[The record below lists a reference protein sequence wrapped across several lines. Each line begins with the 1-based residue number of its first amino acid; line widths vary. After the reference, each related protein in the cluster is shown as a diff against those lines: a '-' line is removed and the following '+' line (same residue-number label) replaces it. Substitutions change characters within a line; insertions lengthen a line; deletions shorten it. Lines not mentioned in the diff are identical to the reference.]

1 MSDAN
6 AILLLSCPDK
16 KGIVA
21 GVSNFIFKNGG
32 NIVHADQHTSVGSK
46 TFFMRIEWELNGFR
60 IPRREIGAAIT
71 PLANRFGMKWD
82 LRFTDEVPRVALFV
96 SRHVHCFHDLIM
108 RRRMGEFRAEI
119 PLVVSNH
126 LDLKPLA
133 RQFGLKFMHF
143 PITPANKARQE
154 EREIRE
160 LERYRIDLGVLA
172 RYMQVLSNTFVEA
185 WRNRAINIHHSFLP
199 AFAGGKPYQQAYERG
214 VKIIGAT
221 SHYVT
226 ENLDD
231 GPIIAQDV
239 IKISHRDSVDD
250 IVMKG
255 KDLERVV
262 LARAVR
268 LHLENRILV
277 HGSKTVVFE

>member
-6 AILLLSCPDK
+6 AVLLLSCPDK

-32 NIVHADQHTSVGSK
+32 NIVHADQHTSQGSK

-60 IPRREIGAAIT
+60 IPRREIGAAIE
-71 PLANRFGMKWD
+71 PLARRFGMKWD

-96 SRHVHCFHDLIM
+96 SRHVHCFQDLIM
-108 RRRMGEFRAEI
+108 RHRMGEFRAEI
-119 PLVVSNH
+119 ALVISNH

-133 RQFGLKFMHF
+133 RQFGLKFLHF
-143 PITPANKARQE
+143 PITPANKVRQE
-154 EREIRE
+154 AREIRE
-160 LERYRIDLGVLA
+160 LERQRIDLVVLA
-172 RYMQVLSNTFVEA
+172 RYMQVLTNVFVEA

>member
-1 MSDAN
+1 VSDAN

-60 IPRREIGAAIT
+60 IPRREIGAAIA

-108 RRRMGEFRAEI
+108 RNRMGEFRAEI
-119 PLVVSNH
+119 ALVISNH

-160 LERYRIDLGVLA
+160 LERHRIDLVVLA

-199 AFAGGKPYQQAYERG
+199 SFKGARPYAQAHARG
-214 VKIIGAT
+214 VKLIGAT
-221 SHYVT
+221 AHYVT
-226 ENLDD
+226 PDLDE
-231 GPIIAQDV
+231 GPIIEQDV
-239 IKISHRDSVDD
+239 ARVTHSDSVAEFVAQGQD
-250 IVMKG
+250 V
-255 KDLERVV
+255 
-262 LARAVR
+262 
-268 LHLENRILV
+268 
-277 HGSKTVVFE
+277 

>member
-32 NIVHADQHTSVGSK
+32 NIVHADQHTSQGSK

-60 IPRREIGAAIT
+60 IPRREIGAAIG
-71 PLANRFGMKWD
+71 PLARRFGMKWD

-96 SRHVHCFHDLIM
+96 SRHVHCFQDLIM
-108 RRRMGEFRAEI
+108 RHRMGEFRAEI
-119 PLVVSNH
+119 ALVISNH

-160 LERYRIDLGVLA
+160 LERYRIDLVVLA

>member
-21 GVSNFIFKNGG
+21 GVSNFIFRNGG
-32 NIVHADQHTSVGSK
+32 NIVHADQHTSQGSK

-60 IPRREIGAAIT
+60 IPRREIGAAIE
-71 PLANRFGMKWD
+71 PLARRFGMKWD

-96 SRHVHCFHDLIM
+96 SRHVHCFQDLIM
-108 RRRMGEFRAEI
+108 RHRMGEFRAEI
-119 PLVVSNH
+119 ALVISNH

-133 RQFGLKFMHF
+133 RQFDLKFLHF
-143 PITPANKARQE
+143 PITPANKVRQE
-154 EREIRE
+154 AREIRE
-160 LERYRIDLGVLA
+160 LERQRIDLVVLA
-172 RYMQVLSNTFVEA
+172 RYMQVLTNVFVEA

-255 KDLERVV
+255 KDLERIV

>member
-21 GVSNFIFKNGG
+21 GVSNFIFRNGG
-32 NIVHADQHTSVGSK
+32 NIVHADQHTSTGSK
-46 TFFMRIEWELNGFR
+46 TFFMRIEWELNGFH
-60 IPRREIGAAIT
+60 IPRREIGAAIA
-71 PLANRFGMKWD
+71 PLAGRFGMKWD

-119 PLVVSNH
+119 PLVISNH

-160 LERYRIDLGVLA
+160 LERHRIDLVVLA
-172 RYMQVLSNTFVEA
+172 RYMQVLSNTFVES

>member
-1 MSDAN
+1 VSDAN

-60 IPRREIGAAIT
+60 IPRREIGAAIA

-160 LERYRIDLGVLA
+160 LERYRIDLVVLA

-185 WRNRAINIHHSFLP
+185 STSTTPSFRRSRGRARTHRPTP
-199 AFAGGKPYQQAYERG
+199 AG
-214 VKIIGAT
+214 
-221 SHYVT
+221 
-226 ENLDD
+226 
-231 GPIIAQDV
+231 
-239 IKISHRDSVDD
+239 
-250 IVMKG
+250 
-255 KDLERVV
+255 
-262 LARAVR
+262 
-268 LHLENRILV
+268 
-277 HGSKTVVFE
+277 

>member
-32 NIVHADQHTSVGSK
+32 NIVHADQHTSVGTK

-60 IPRREIGAAIT
+60 IPRREIGAAIA

-82 LRFTDEVPRVALFV
+82 LRFTDEVPRMALFV

-160 LERYRIDLGVLA
+160 LERHRIDLVVLA